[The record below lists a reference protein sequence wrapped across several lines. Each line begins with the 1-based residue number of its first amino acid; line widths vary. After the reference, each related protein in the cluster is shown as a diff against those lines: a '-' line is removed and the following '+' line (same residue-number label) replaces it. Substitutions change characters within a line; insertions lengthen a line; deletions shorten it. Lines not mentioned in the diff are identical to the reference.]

1 MPERPPGFLTLLAAG
16 RTGPMSAVLWMALA
30 AGGPLEPAV
39 ADDVVIEEEQAEE
52 AAGAEAEKAAEQAIE
67 KVLES
72 SARHLPLGWT
82 GRKLGIDRD
91 GIRARLLTPEVAR
104 ARDAIAAAIK
114 RAEKL
119 LVDEAAA
126 NGVARDQA
134 EQVFGNLGEAL
145 ARRDQFDEA
154 LRPLVQPWSDNELLG
169 VACGK
174 VADDAA
180 KHFKDGMW
188 RGGSN
193 DGFSFG
199 VGTLQGEYESHGEGC
214 QLGLTDSGPR
224 KRSLRMAEAAGDL
237 SIVWQAEGGADGS
250 GEEYV
255 RLSQTAAGFRLVHV
269 CDGDVVLRL
278 QGESFRDC
286 CRVNS
291 EAVRREFVPLLR
303 RIGVGPPA
311 MPDDEG
317 VKQEVLVRLRKA
329 AGVAEPQAGG
339 PDGENLE
346 SGKHRIAQAS
356 AVIDAFGLLD
366 DADYLGGLKATA
378 TGDDAAAIERRLAAL
393 AAGK

>member
-1 MPERPPGFLTLLAAG
+1 MPERPLGILTPLAAG
-16 RTGPMSAVLWMALA
+16 RMWAVLWMALA
-30 AGGPLEPAV
+30 AGGPREPAV
-39 ADDVVIEEEQAEE
+39 ADDVVIEEERAEE
-52 AAGAEAEKAAEQAIE
+52 AAGAEAEKAAEQVIV

-82 GRKLGIDRD
+82 GRKLGIDRH

-104 ARDAIAAAIK
+104 ARDAMAAAIK
-114 RAEKL
+114 RAERL
-119 LVDEAAA
+119 LVEEAAT

-169 VACGK
+169 VAFGK
-174 VADDAA
+174 VADDAE
-180 KHFKDGMW
+180 KHCKNGGW

-193 DGFSFG
+193 DGMSFSFEP
-199 VGTLQGEYESHGEGC
+199 LEGEYESHGEGC
-214 QLGLTDSGPR
+214 QLSLKESGPR
-224 KRSLRMAEAAGDL
+224 KRSLRMVEAAGDL
-237 SIVWQAEGGADGS
+237 SIVWQAEAGADGTDD
-250 GEEYV
+250 EYV
-255 RLSQTAAGFRLVHV
+255 RLSQTAAGLRMVHV
-269 CDGDVVLRL
+269 RDGDVVLRL

-311 MPDDEG
+311 MPDDER

-329 AGVAEPQAGG
+329 AGVAEPKAGG

-346 SGKHRIAQAS
+346 SGKHLIAQAS